1 MCLNT
6 TGTQGMQAQ
15 IMATL
20 HSTRHQYMV
29 GELSSTP
36 HGISNVIE
44 QQGIKLTGDIC

>member
-1 MCLNT
+1 MCFNT
-6 TGTQGMQAQ
+6 TGKQGMQAQ

-36 HGISNVIE
+36 HGISDEIE
-44 QQGIKLTGDIC
+44 VQGTKLTGEIR